1 MKYVKR
7 QLELIRD
14 LVDEMLEKTEDRSWW
29 QAMAIPNRVKE
40 ARAIQKSAEA
50 LVEIVKRAIPLQ
62 KRR

>member
-14 LVDEMLEKTEDRSWW
+14 LVDEMLRKTDERSWW
-29 QAMAIPNRVKE
+29 SAVAIPDRIKE

-50 LVEIVKRAIPLQ
+50 LVEMVRRAKPL
-62 KRR
+62 